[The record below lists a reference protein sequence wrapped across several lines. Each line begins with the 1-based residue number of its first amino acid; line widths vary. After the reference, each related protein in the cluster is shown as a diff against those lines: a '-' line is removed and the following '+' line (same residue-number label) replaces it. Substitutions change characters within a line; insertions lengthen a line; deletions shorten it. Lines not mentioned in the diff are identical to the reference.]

1 MPRFVVWLT
10 PVNPLGEVA
19 SLEKRAVGVH
29 DRDGASAAGW
39 SLCSWKSL
47 NALRPLGAGR
57 SLRACRSLRS
67 GEPAGAC
74 VAAQLRAD

>member
-29 DRDGASAAGW
+29 DRDGASAAGL

-47 NALRPLGAGR
+47 NALRPLRAGR
-57 SLRACRSLRS
+57 SLRAFGPCAPVNPR
-67 GEPAGAC
+67 GPV